1 MRSLAVVVI
10 ALSSVVPASTAPNET
25 GSSPA
30 VIVTLP
36 GDANRFSNYD
46 YRQSGFGA
54 VDWPVTFVF
63 TGNASIQR
71 IKDALC
77 QKTASAWTYC
87 DRGGSMHLFAQA
99 SSPDGAFDGFL
110 GDGGVKRFKEACST
124 TDFTAH
130 MRLYAPPA
138 NTEAAGDSF
147 ASGTY
152 GSIVIAT
159 AHLDF
164 EDRAGCAGRIH
175 GYSDVAEKW
184 FIDAMRSIDGWQV
197 RPDTFDLGN
206 ANDTYVVMREL
217 SGTEVPHVYGND
229 RFATQVIVP

>member
-1 MRSLAVVVI
+1 MRSLAILMI
-10 ALSSVVPASTAPNET
+10 ALSTVAPASVPSNEID
-25 GSSPA
+25 SSPA
-30 VIVTLP
+30 AIVSLP
-36 GDANRFSNYD
+36 GDTNMFSNYD
-46 YRQSGFGA
+46 FRQSGFGA

-63 TGNASIQR
+63 IGNASVQR

-77 QKTASAWTYC
+77 QQTSSAWTYC
-87 DRGGSMHLFAQA
+87 DKGGSMHLFAQA
-99 SSPDGAFDGFL
+99 SSSGDASDGFL
-110 GDGGVKRFKEACST
+110 GDGGVKRFKESCST

-138 NTEAAGDSF
+138 STKATGNSF

-152 GSIVIAT
+152 GSVVVAT

-164 EDRAGCAGRIH
+164 EDSAGCAGRIH
-175 GYSDVAEKW
+175 GYSDVAEQW
-184 FIDAMRSIDGWQV
+184 FIDAIQSLDGWQV

-206 ANDTYVVMREL
+206 VNDTYVVMREL

-229 RFATQVIVP
+229 RFATEVVVP

>member
-1 MRSLAVVVI
+1 MRALAILVM
-10 ALSSVVPASTAPNET
+10 ALSTVAPGSAPPNEI
-25 GSSPA
+25 SSSRA
-30 VIVTLP
+30 TVVTLP
-36 GDANRFSNYD
+36 HDTNMFSNYD
-46 YRQSGFGA
+46 FRQSGFGA

-77 QKTASAWTYC
+77 QQTSSAWTYC
-87 DRGGSMHLFAQA
+87 DKGGSMHLFAHA
-99 SSPDGAFDGFL
+99 SSSGSAFDGFL

-138 NTEAAGDSF
+138 STETAGNSF
-147 ASGTY
+147 ASSTY

-164 EDRAGCAGRIH
+164 EDSAGCNGRIH
-175 GYSDVAEKW
+175 GYPDVAEQW
-184 FIDAMRSIDGWQV
+184 FVDAIQSLAGWQV

-206 ANDTYVVMREL
+206 ANETYVVMREL

-229 RFATQVIVP
+229 RFATEVVVP